1 MEKVM
6 LKEDKTDQKL
16 LEEVAD
22 LQLKYEE
29 LKKDIDRDEVT
40 GVILAVIFVLVD
52 LFIMYNIW

>member
-1 MEKVM
+1 M